1 MSKRKIQAKQFIY
14 LLIVIVAFISII
26 IYLKSRGI
34 LGYMA
39 SLEDFKVYI
48 EGFGNKAFIIFF
60 LLQLASIIIAPIP
73 SNVSAVAGAMVFGM
87 WESFIIT
94 TLAII
99 SGSAIIFYLSRIC
112 GKAFVERFVSDKI
125 LNKYEEIINSPKGE
139 IIIFLMLLL
148 PFFPDDIINFLVGL
162 SSMSFKRYFIILI
175 LTRPWEI
182 LIACALGSA
191 KLSIPLWGWGLVLL
205 VSIIIVINSSKIEDK
220 LTKLIKAI

>member
-1 MSKRKIQAKQFIY
+1 MSNSKIQIKKWIF
-14 LLIVIVAFISII
+14 LLIGIAAIISII
-26 IYLKSRGI
+26 IYFKSSGI
-34 LGYMA
+34 IGYMS
-39 SLEDFKVYI
+39 SLEEFKGYI
-48 EGFGNKAFIIFF
+48 QGFGNKAFIIFF

-99 SGSAIIFYLSRIC
+99 SGSAIIFFLSRIY
-112 GKAFVERFVSDKI
+112 GKAFVDRFVSPKV
-125 LNKYEEIINSPKGE
+125 LNKYEDIISSPKGE
-139 IIIFLMLLL
+139 MIIFLMLLL

-162 SSMSFKRYFIILI
+162 SRMSFKRYFILLI

-182 LIACALGSA
+182 LIATALGSA
-191 KLSIPLWGWGLVLL
+191 SITIPLWIWGIILL
-205 VSIIIVINSSKIEDK
+205 VSVIIVINSSKIEKK

>member
-26 IYLKSRGI
+26 IYLKSSGI
-34 LGYMA
+34 LGYMS

-73 SNVSAVAGAMVFGM
+73 SNVSAVAGTMVFGM

>member
-26 IYLKSRGI
+26 IYLKSSGI

>member
-1 MSKRKIQAKQFIY
+1 MSKIKIQTKQWIY
-14 LLIVIVAFISII
+14 LLIAIVSFIAII
-26 IYLKSRGI
+26 IYFKSSRI
-34 LGYMA
+34 LGYMS
-39 SLEDFKVYI
+39 SLEDFKGYI
-48 EGFGNKAFIIFF
+48 EGFGNSAYIIFF

-87 WESFIIT
+87 WGSFIIT
-94 TLAII
+94 TLSII

-112 GKAFVERFVSDKI
+112 GKTFVERFLSPKI
-125 LNKYEEIINSPKGE
+125 LQKYEEIINSPKGE

-191 KLSIPLWGWGLVLL
+191 SISIPLWGWGGVLL
-205 VSIIIVINSSKIEDK
+205 ISAIIVINSSKIEEK
-220 LTKLIKAI
+220 LTQLIKSI